1 VAEWGDMGSVLVVI
15 GFFLIVIILV
25 VKIDGLSKEHKRL
38 LSQFKLR
45 EHEASHV
52 QQLTYELAEECSQML
67 LLQLGQE
74 STSTRL
80 SPNEVLQIE
89 RLCQAIPV
97 ICRELVLRPQ
107 PIAQA
112 LQRYCK
118 KYHGDGYT
126 ELEMFINRHGRL
138 ISSWQKNSFAGYLQL
153 CQAAVY
159 MVKELSNREPAK
171 TPKVRP
177 EMA

>member
-1 VAEWGDMGSVLVVI
+1 MGSVLVVI
-15 GFFLIVIILV
+15 GFFLIVVVLV
-25 VKIDGLSKEHKRL
+25 VKIDGVTKEHKRL
-38 LSQFKLR
+38 LGQFKLR
-45 EHEASHV
+45 DQEASHV

-74 STSTRL
+74 CAATRL
-80 SPNEVLQIE
+80 NPNEITHIE
-89 RLCQAIPV
+89 QLCQAIPV

-118 KYHGDGYT
+118 KYNGDGYT
-126 ELEMFINRHGRL
+126 ELEVFIHRHGRL
-138 ISSWQKNSFAGYLQL
+138 IPSWQKNSFAGYLQM
-153 CQAAVY
+153 CQAAVTL
-159 MVKELSNREPAK
+159 VKELSVKDPIK
-171 TPKVRP
+171 TTKIRP

>member
-1 VAEWGDMGSVLVVI
+1 MTKWGDMGSVLIVI
-15 GFFLIVIILV
+15 GCVLIVVVLV
-25 VKIDGLSKEHKRL
+25 VKIDGLGKEHKRL

-45 EHEASHV
+45 DQEASHV

-74 STSTRL
+74 RTATRL
-80 SPNEVLQIE
+80 NPNEVLLIE
-89 RLCQAIPV
+89 QLCQAIPV

-118 KYHGDGYT
+118 KYYPDGYS
-126 ELEMFINRHGRL
+126 ELETFINRQGRL
-138 ISSWQKNSFAGYLQL
+138 IPSWQKNTFAGYLQL
-153 CQAAVY
+153 CQSGVAL
-159 MVKELSNREPAK
+159 VKEQSIKEPTKITK
-171 TPKVRP
+171 TRP

>member
-1 VAEWGDMGSVLVVI
+1 MGSVLVVI
-15 GFFLIVIILV
+15 GFFLIVVVLV

-38 LSQFKLR
+38 LSQFKMR
-45 EHEASHV
+45 DQEASHV
-52 QQLTYELAEECSQML
+52 QQLTYELAEECCQML

-74 STSTRL
+74 RASTRL
-80 SPNEVLQIE
+80 NPNEVLHIE
-89 RLCQAIPV
+89 QLCQAIPV

-118 KYHGDGYT
+118 KYNNDGYT
-126 ELEMFINRHGRL
+126 ELEVFIHRHGRL
-138 ISSWQKNSFAGYLQL
+138 IPSWQKNSFAGYLQL
-153 CQAAVY
+153 CQTAVAL
-159 MVKELSNREPAK
+159 VKEQSMKEPTRTTK
-171 TPKVRP
+171 TRP

>member
-1 VAEWGDMGSVLVVI
+1 MGSVLVVI
-15 GFFLIVIILV
+15 GFFLIVVVLV
-25 VKIDGLSKEHKRL
+25 VKIDGLGKEHKRL

-45 EHEASHV
+45 DQEASHV

-74 STSTRL
+74 RTATRL
-80 SPNEVLQIE
+80 NPGDMLHIE
-89 RLCQAIPV
+89 QLCQAIPV

-126 ELEMFINRHGRL
+126 ALEVFIHRHGRL
-138 ISSWQKNSFAGYLQL
+138 IPSWQKNSFAGYLQL
-153 CQAAVY
+153 CQAAVTL
-159 MVKELSNREPAK
+159 VKEQSIKEPTKSSK
-171 TPKVRP
+171 TRP
-177 EMA
+177 ELA

>member
-1 VAEWGDMGSVLVVI
+1 MGSVVI
-15 GFFLIVIILV
+15 IVGFFLIVVILV

-45 EHEASHV
+45 DQETSHV
-52 QQLTYELAEECSQML
+52 QQLTYELAEECCQML

-74 STSTRL
+74 RNATRL
-80 SPNEVLQIE
+80 SPTEVLNIE
-89 RLCQAIPV
+89 QLCQAIPV

-118 KYHGDGYT
+118 KYYAEGYN
-126 ELEMFINRHGRL
+126 ELEVFIHRHGRL
-138 ISSWQKNSFAGYLQL
+138 IPPWQKNTFAGYLQL
-153 CQAAVY
+153 CQAAVLL
-159 MVKELSNREPAK
+159 VKEQSTKEPAK
-171 TPKVRP
+171 IIRTRP

>member
-1 VAEWGDMGSVLVVI
+1 MGSVFVI
-15 GFFLIVIILV
+15 VGFFLIVVVLV
-25 VKIDGLSKEHKRL
+25 VKIDGVTKAHKRL

-45 EHEASHV
+45 DQESSHV
-52 QQLTYELAEECSQML
+52 QQLTYELAEECCQIL
-67 LLQLGQE
+67 ILQLSRE
-74 STSTRL
+74 CAFSRL
-80 SPNEVLQIE
+80 SPNDLTHIE
-89 RLCQAIPV
+89 QLCKAIPT

-118 KYHGDGYT
+118 KHYGDGYA
-126 ELEMFINRHGRL
+126 ELEVFIQRHGRL

-153 CQAAVY
+153 CQAAVALATDSV
-159 MVKELSNREPAK
+159 VKEVPRAVKPL
-171 TPKVRP
+171 P

>member
-1 VAEWGDMGSVLVVI
+1 MGSVLIVI
-15 GFFLIVIILV
+15 GFFLIVVVLV

-38 LSQFKLR
+38 LAQFKLR
-45 EHEASHV
+45 DIETSHV

-74 STSTRL
+74 RNATRL
-80 SPNEVLQIE
+80 PPNEVLHIE
-89 RLCQAIPV
+89 HLCQAIPV

-118 KYHGDGYT
+118 KYNGDGYT
-126 ELEMFINRHGRL
+126 ELEVFIHRHGRL
-138 ISSWQKNSFAGYLQL
+138 IPSWKKNSFAGYLQL
-153 CQAAVY
+153 CQAAV
-159 MVKELSNREPAK
+159 MLVKEQSMREPTK
-171 TPKVRP
+171 ITKPKP
-177 EMA
+177 ELV

>member
-1 VAEWGDMGSVLVVI
+1 MGSVLVVI
-15 GFFLIVIILV
+15 GFFLIVVLLV

-45 EHEASHV
+45 DQEASHV
-52 QQLTYELAEECSQML
+52 QQLTYELAEECSHML
-67 LLQLGQE
+67 LLQLDQE
-74 STSTRL
+74 RPTTRL
-80 SPNEVLQIE
+80 SAHEVVHIE
-89 RLCQAIPV
+89 QLCRAIPV

-118 KYHGDGYT
+118 KYYADSYT
-126 ELEMFINRHGRL
+126 ELEVFIHRHGRL
-138 ISSWQKNSFAGYLQL
+138 IPSWQKNSFAGYLQM
-153 CQAAVY
+153 CQAAVSL
-159 MVKELSNREPAK
+159 VRELSAK
-171 TPKVRP
+171 ETVKTSRARP